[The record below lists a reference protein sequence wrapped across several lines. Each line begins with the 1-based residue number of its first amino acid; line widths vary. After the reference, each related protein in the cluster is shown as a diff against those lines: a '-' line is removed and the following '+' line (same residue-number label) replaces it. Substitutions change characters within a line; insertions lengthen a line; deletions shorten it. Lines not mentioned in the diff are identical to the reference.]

1 MSNRSPIRVDM
12 RICKDGPGMPDCIQ
26 TRVNLMGSGR
36 DLAIFNLLDNYPSQ
50 TPSEFIVLEELRT
63 IADMMEQRLYPDL
76 HKKFHGKE
84 TAVSTERDYYCPLCG
99 AENPEKIYTVPGQG
113 AVGCDE
119 CLCAYEPW
127 DYFENKEGL

>member
-12 RICKDGPGMPDCIQ
+12 RICKDEPGMPDCIQ

-36 DLAIFNLLDNYPSQ
+36 DLARFNLLDNYPSK

-84 TAVSTERDYYCPLCG
+84 TAVATDRDYYGPLCG
-99 AENPEKIYTVPGQG
+99 AENPEKIYEVPGQG
-113 AVGCDE
+113 AIGCDI

-127 DYFENKEGL
+127 DYFERSE